1 MSPQY
6 IVDMILAN
14 ANKRIFTQNWMLYQ
28 KIRVPSPPPLGAAEP
43 FLATRLHSL
52 SCIVKNNLAQ
62 VVIHAG

>member
-43 FLATRLHSL
+43 FLATRLLLLVSHDE
-52 SCIVKNNLAQ
+52 N
-62 VVIHAG
+62 

>member
-43 FLATRLHSL
+43 FLATRLSDPILSTYCDTPHHS
-52 SCIVKNNLAQ
+52 V
-62 VVIHAG
+62 